1 MIYLASASPRRQE
14 LLRQLG
20 IAFEAIPSNLPEVPQ
35 AGERPEG
42 YVLRVARA
50 KAFHVVH
57 QVRGRRLTS
66 HPVLGADTE
75 VVLEGE
81 ILGKPRDAQ
90 QGQAML
96 RKLAGRTHEV
106 LTGLALLHQD
116 ADDCRDAGGTT
127 PGTGEVERR
136 REPSPRATP
145 GAVAEY
151 TALSRSRVTFGPLT
165 DADIQRYWESGEPA
179 DKAGGYAVQGR
190 AAAFIQHIEGSY
202 SGIMGLPLFEL
213 MQLLRQVGVHRT

>member
-1 MIYLASASPRRQE
+1 MIYLASVRPRRQE

-20 IAFEAIPSNLPEVPQ
+20 IAFEAVPSNLPEVPQ
-35 AGERPEG
+35 AGERPED

-50 KAFHVVH
+50 KAQHVAR
-57 QVRGRRLTS
+57 QVRERGLSS

-116 ADDCRDAGGTT
+116 A
-127 PGTGEVERR
+127 
-136 REPSPRATP
+136 
-145 GAVAEY
+145 EY
-151 TALSRSRVTFGPLT
+151 KTINRSHVTFGPLT
-165 DADIQRYWESGEPA
+165 DTDIQRYWDSGEPA
-179 DKAGGYAVQGR
+179 DKAGGYAVQGQ

-202 SGIMGLPLFEL
+202 SGIMGLPLYEL
-213 MQLLRQVGVHRT
+213 MQLLRQAGVHRT

>member
-14 LLRQLG
+14 LLRQIG
-20 IAFEAIPSNLPEVPQ
+20 IAFEVMPSNLLEVPQ
-35 AGERPEG
+35 AGERPED
-42 YVLRVARA
+42 YVLRVARD
-50 KAFHVVH
+50 KAQHVAR
-57 QVRGRRLTS
+57 QVRERGLAPR
-66 HPVLGADTE
+66 PVLGADTE
-75 VVLEGE
+75 VVLGDE

-106 LTGLALLHQD
+106 LTELVLLHED
-116 ADDCRDAGGTT
+116 VEHTT
-127 PGTGEVERR
+127 
-136 REPSPRATP
+136 
-145 GAVAEY
+145 
-151 TALSRSRVTFGPLT
+151 LSRSHVTFGPLT
-165 DADIQRYWESGEPA
+165 DTDIQRYWDSGEPA

-213 MQLLRQVGVHRT
+213 TQLLRQAGVHRI

>member
-20 IAFEAIPSNLPEVPQ
+20 IAFEAMPSNLLEVPR
-35 AGERPEG
+35 AGEHPEG
-42 YVLRVARA
+42 YVLRVARD
-50 KAFHVVH
+50 KAQHVAR
-57 QVRGRRLTS
+57 QVRERGLAPR
-66 HPVLGADTE
+66 PVLGADTE

-81 ILGKPRDAQ
+81 ILGKPRDVQ

-96 RKLAGRTHEV
+96 RKLAGCTHEV
-106 LTGLALLHQD
+106 LTGLVLLHQD
-116 ADDCRDAGGTT
+116 
-127 PGTGEVERR
+127 VEYK
-136 REPSPRATP
+136 AIN
-145 GAVAEY
+145 
-151 TALSRSRVTFGPLT
+151 RSRVTFGPLT
-165 DADIQRYWESGEPA
+165 DTDMQRYWDSGEPA

-213 MQLLRQVGVHRT
+213 MQLLRQAGIHRT

>member
-20 IAFEAIPSNLPEVPQ
+20 IAFEVMSSNLPEVPQ
-35 AGERPEG
+35 AGERPED
-42 YVLRVARA
+42 YVLRVAHA
-50 KAFHVVH
+50 KARHVASQVH
-57 QVRGRRLTS
+57 ERGLVP

-75 VVLEGE
+75 VVLGDE

-90 QGQAML
+90 HGLVML
-96 RKLAGRTHEV
+96 RKLVGRTHEV
-106 LTGLALLHQD
+106 LTGLVLLHQD
-116 ADDCRDAGGTT
+116 
-127 PGTGEVERR
+127 VEYK
-136 REPSPRATP
+136 
-145 GAVAEY
+145 VIN
-151 TALSRSRVTFGPLT
+151 RSRVTFGPLT
-165 DADIQRYWESGEPA
+165 DADIQRYWDSGEPA

-213 MQLLRQVGVHRT
+213 MQLLQQAGVHRT

>member
-14 LLRQLG
+14 LLRQIG

-35 AGERPEG
+35 AGERPED

-50 KAFHVVH
+50 KAQHVAR
-57 QVRGRRLTS
+57 QVRERGLAPR
-66 HPVLGADTE
+66 PVLGADTE
-75 VVLEGE
+75 VVLAGKLLLRFPHFRHPWRSEGE

-106 LTGLALLHQD
+106 LTGLVLLHQD
-116 ADDCRDAGGTT
+116 A
-127 PGTGEVERR
+127 
-136 REPSPRATP
+136 
-145 GAVAEY
+145 EY
-151 TALSRSRVTFGPLT
+151 KTLNRSRVTFGPLT
-165 DADIQRYWESGEPA
+165 DMDIQRYWDSGEPA

-190 AAAFIQHIEGSY
+190 AAGFIQRIEGSY

-213 MQLLRQVGVHRT
+213 IQLLRQAGINRP

>member
-20 IAFEAIPSNLPEVPQ
+20 IAFEAMPSNLVEEVSP
-35 AGERPEG
+35 GEAPAD
-42 YVLRVARA
+42 YVVRVARD
-50 KAFHVVH
+50 KARHVARL
-57 QVRGRRLTS
+57 VRERGSVS

-75 VVLEGE
+75 VVLDGE

-106 LTGLALLHQD
+106 LTGLVLLHQD
-116 ADDCRDAGGTT
+116 ADDCRDAGG
-127 PGTGEVERR
+127 
-136 REPSPRATP
+136 RAAP

-165 DADIQRYWESGEPA
+165 DDDIRRYWDSGEPV

-213 MQLLRQVGVHRT
+213 TQLLQQAGVRRA